1 MPRILAKIVTIGLL
15 SGIGNLTWAEVVVVV
30 SEESPVRELSATQLA
45 DIYLGR
51 LTRLP
56 DGHAILP
63 IDQAEHTDVHNEF
76 YQQYLKRTPAQ
87 VRSHWSRLIFTGRG
101 QPPKAV
107 NSDAAMAETI
117 GRNPNAIG
125 YMDSEALPEGLRVID
140 IES

>member
-1 MPRILAKIVTIGLL
+1 MPRTLIKIVIIGLL
-15 SGIGNLTWAEVVVVV
+15 SGIGSLAWAEVVVVV
-30 SEESPVRELSATQLA
+30 SDKSPVRELTSAQLT

-56 DGHAILP
+56 DGHTILP
-63 IDQAEHTDVHNEF
+63 IDQAEHTRVHDKF
-76 YQQYLKRTPAQ
+76 YQQYLGRTPAQ

-107 NSDAAMAETI
+107 NSDAAMAEAVS
-117 GRNPNAIG
+117 RNPNAIG
-125 YMDSEALPEGLRVID
+125 YMDSEALPEGLRIID